1 VAKTPTNHRQ
11 PWTKS
16 QESQLR
22 REAKG
27 NTPTGVIALHLKRTE
42 SSVRNKAHEL
52 SVSLKPTNK
61 SPYGTR
67 GKRRKS
73 NVV

>member
-1 VAKTPTNHRQ
+1 MARKPTNHRD
-11 PWTKS
+11 PWTKP
-16 QESQLR
+16 QESQLK

-42 SSVRNKAHEL
+42 SAVRNKAHDL

-61 SPYGTR
+61 SPYGTG
-67 GKRRKS
+67 GKRKK
-73 NVV
+73 